1 MIPPRT
7 ETPSSA
13 ASRMTTDL
21 RPGPPAEDVA
31 GAHAT
36 GPDRPLL
43 WRISFRS
50 CVVAT
55 LCLPL
60 LGLLSCVFIS
70 SVYHFEDA
78 TGTHCHVANYLP
90 SISASI
96 SLSPECHIWRAC
108 IGLHWAPRVLVEYS
122 YLKLYRGRFGA
133 RSVERSL
140 STLSLIFSVCENMG
154 LLLLTS
160 VSSTE
165 AYAVHKMGFLLFI
178 GSSLVYMLITC
189 RLWSAIKMQSFS
201 LRMLGLIA
209 GRNACYLLAP
219 SFVVLLDSSTGNT
232 TCTANLEVLLAY
244 TMFALFE
251 YLLVFSN
258 MAFHLTAVWDFR
270 GRDIVVVSS
279 EDKHF

>member
-1 MIPPRT
+1 MLQGPH
-7 ETPSSA
+7 A
-13 ASRMTTDL
+13 A
-21 RPGPPAEDVA
+21 
-31 GAHAT
+31 

-43 WRISFRS
+43 LRISFRS
-50 CVVAT
+50 CVVGT

-60 LGLLSCVFIS
+60 LGLLSSVFIS
-70 SVYHFEDA
+70 SVYHFDDA

-108 IGLHWAPRVLVEYS
+108 VGLHWAPRVLVEYS
-122 YLKLYRGRFGA
+122 YYKLYRYRFGA

-140 STLSLIFSVCENMG
+140 STLGLLFSVCENMG

-165 AYAVHKMGFLLFI
+165 AYAVHKAGFLLFI
-178 GSSLVYMLITC
+178 CSSLIYMLITC
-189 RLWSAIKMQSFS
+189 RLWSAISKQSFS
-201 LRMLGLIA
+201 PEDAKSHRWKKRLLF
-209 GRNACYLLAP
+209 AC
-219 SFVVLLDSSTGNT
+219 SFFCGFAAFFYWKHNMYCQSG
-232 TCTANLEVLLAY
+232 AY

-270 GRDIVVVSS
+270 SRDIVVVSLS